1 MSAGTAMP
9 KMANLPRFLGENRKV
24 RSTTSRAYPFAST
37 NWLGLTSVGMR
48 GPAIAPV
55 RAQTQCV
62 GGTTRFASLCI
73 TNLEIGP

>member
-1 MSAGTAMP
+1 
-9 KMANLPRFLGENRKV
+9 LGENRKV